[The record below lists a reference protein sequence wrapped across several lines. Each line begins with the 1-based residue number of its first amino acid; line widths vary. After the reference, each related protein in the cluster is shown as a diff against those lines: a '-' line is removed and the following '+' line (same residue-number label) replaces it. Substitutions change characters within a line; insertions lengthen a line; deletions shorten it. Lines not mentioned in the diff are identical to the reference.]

1 MALRIGIENGLEKGF
16 TKDEIALTNSF
27 AMGVMAMVTGV
38 GHISR
43 TDTEKKPSSYV
54 SRINI
59 SVQEAHDRFT
69 VTLEGLEI
77 FNDQEP
83 AKEIITL
90 DFVQRM
96 ADAGWS
102 CNVSNEPK
110 EEFLHKMC
118 GQVMNNLLLNTR
130 TKTLGTHY
138 HQTSWNDLHQRR
150 ESVRRLIGTLLSG
163 DDDDEEFYMHETIDS
178 LACHFGFWN
187 NKEFYDGKYLVHDEE
202 TGKYS
207 LSHENPNEEE

>member
-1 MALRIGIENGLEKGF
+1 MTLNVGIVNGLEKGF

-38 GHISR
+38 GRISL
-43 TDTEKKPSSYV
+43 TDTEEEPNGYT
-54 SRINI
+54 SRTNL

-69 VTLEGLEI
+69 VALEGLEI

-102 CNVSNEPK
+102 CNVSNESK
-110 EEFLHKMC
+110 EVFLHKMC
-118 GQVMNNLLLNTR
+118 GQVMSNLLSRTR
-130 TKTLGTHY
+130 TKTLGTYY
-138 HQTSWNDLHQRR
+138 HQTSWNDLHSRR
-150 ESVRRLIGTLLSG
+150 ESVRMLIGTLLSE
-163 DDDDEEFYMHETIDS
+163 DEDSDYYMHEMIDS
-178 LACHFGFWN
+178 ISCQFDFWH
-187 NKEFYDGKYLVHDEE
+187 NKKFYGDKYLICDEE
-202 TGKYS
+202 TNRFS
-207 LSHENPNEEE
+207 LSDENPNEEE